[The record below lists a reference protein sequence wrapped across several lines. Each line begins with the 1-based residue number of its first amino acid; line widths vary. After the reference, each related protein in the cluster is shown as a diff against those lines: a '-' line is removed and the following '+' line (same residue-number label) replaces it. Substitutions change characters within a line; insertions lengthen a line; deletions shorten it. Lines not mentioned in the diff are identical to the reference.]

1 MLWGQKLTH
10 TFNLGDILKVLR
22 IWVIIFFCSGNRTGS
37 WCHTHFSIFFIANTY
52 NPFPVSSTS
61 TTPIQ
66 ENKGLLLFEEFKR
79 KGVKIGSFGRQNWW
93 SWWWKKRRL
102 QQLWGHYQIYKWD
115 WSTIETALISAC
127 LFAILM
133 LFFSDYYKKWFKNL
147 SFLSMSAEE
156 TSAAGWRSIR
166 GCYKRLRKIR
176 GQSHFLFFLL
186 NIREYWIG
194 WGPLEQSPSSIERI
208 TTWAWFQVNIK
219 IMGWVS
225 N

>member
-1 MLWGQKLTH
+1 MPKEKYNGLSSYQTIFTNMKNRITKIRKNPTSRGEKKLWGQKLTH

-102 QQLWGHYQIYKWD
+102 QQLWSHYQIYKWD
-115 WSTIETALISAC
+115 WSTVETTLISAC

-147 SFLSMSAEE
+147 SFECVS
-156 TSAAGWRSIR
+156 RR
-166 GCYKRLRKIR
+166 
-176 GQSHFLFFLL
+176 
-186 NIREYWIG
+186 NIRSR
-194 WGPLEQSPSSIERI
+194 LEKYS
-208 TTWAWFQVNIK
+208 WLL
-219 IMGWVS
+219 
-225 N
+225 